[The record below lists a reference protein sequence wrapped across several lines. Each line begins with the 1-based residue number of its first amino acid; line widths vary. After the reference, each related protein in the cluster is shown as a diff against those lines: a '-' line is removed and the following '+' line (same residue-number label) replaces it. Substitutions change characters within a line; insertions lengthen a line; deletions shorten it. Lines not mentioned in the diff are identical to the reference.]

1 MLDRLQRT
9 YIFINVVVEIIQE
22 NKKFKHIHKIILHYD
37 EEFGLDISDDKIIGK
52 FKDHMIKE
60 TIQISNFNTSK
71 TIDKKIIINRL
82 DHKHYDYFDVK
93 FKNRHIPGCIWLKR

>member
-37 EEFGLDISDDKIIGK
+37 EEFGLDMSDDKIIGK
-52 FKDHMIKE
+52 F
-60 TIQISNFNTSK
+60 
-71 TIDKKIIINRL
+71 
-82 DHKHYDYFDVK
+82 
-93 FKNRHIPGCIWLKR
+93 